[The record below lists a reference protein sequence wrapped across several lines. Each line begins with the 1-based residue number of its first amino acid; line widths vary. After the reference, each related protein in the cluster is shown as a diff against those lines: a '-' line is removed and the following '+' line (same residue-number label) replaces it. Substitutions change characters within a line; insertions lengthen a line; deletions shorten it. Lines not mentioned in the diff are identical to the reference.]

1 MSSLFKST
9 MLSFGLLAGAA
20 VVAQAQSVSSLP
32 PSSPAIA
39 PTAAAPTSSAKILP
53 NPGGGSS
60 WEEEHYQAKPSYDAD
75 ASQHPYSTSIGP
87 KPGSHSS
94 GGKRITKRRMWTTTP
109 YAILIQPTWG
119 PVLSKVDRTPRRAR
133 QDLSSV

>member
-20 VVAQAQSVSSLP
+20 AVAQAQSVSSLP
-32 PSSPAIA
+32 PSSPATA

-87 KPGSHSS
+87 KPRSHSS
-94 GGKRITKRRMWTTTP
+94 GGEENYKATDVDNNPVRHP
-109 YAILIQPTWG
+109 YTANMG
-119 PVLSKVDRTPRRAR
+119 PRT
-133 QDLSSV
+133 Q